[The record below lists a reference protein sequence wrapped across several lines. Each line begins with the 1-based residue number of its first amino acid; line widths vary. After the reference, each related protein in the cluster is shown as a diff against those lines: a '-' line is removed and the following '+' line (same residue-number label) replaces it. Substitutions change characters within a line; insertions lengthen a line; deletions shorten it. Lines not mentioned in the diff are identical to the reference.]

1 MKALVTITAA
11 LAMAACSGKP
21 EPSAGPTRANASK
34 TGRTVEMKKAAQS
47 QVGVEVAPAAMAS
60 LTEYLNVTGTVQPV
74 DSRVAHVYPIVRGR
88 IQETF
93 VRVGDR
99 VRAEQELARFDNL
112 EAGELG
118 AQYQAAQAELRKL
131 KIERQAAARRTE
143 RNRRLAELG
152 AVPGKDFEASQ
163 AEEQSAAE
171 AVEGQES
178 ALAGLLAR
186 LRRFGVKP
194 DSSDPPI
201 AVIPAPIAGIVIAVA
216 AAPGEVIE
224 AGRELFTIADL
235 STVWVQAE
243 VYEKDLGQ
251 IRTGQTASVRLDTYG
266 ERQFTGKV
274 TYIGD
279 VLDPKTRTVKVR
291 CEVAN
296 PQALLKLDM
305 FATVNLPTVSQRRA
319 VAVAESAVQQL
330 NGKPIVFVQRSAE
343 VFEARPVALG
353 MRVNGLVE
361 VASGLAAGELVA
373 TQGAFHLKSVLLE
386 REIAEEE

>member
-1 MKALVTITAA
+1 MRALVTIAAA
-11 LAMAACSGKP
+11 LALAACSRKS
-21 EPSAGPTRANASK
+21 EPSAEPKRETVSK
-34 TGRTVEMKKAAQS
+34 KGRTVEMKKAAQV
-47 QVGVEVAPAAMAS
+47 QVGVAVTRAALAS

-74 DSRVAHVYPIVRGR
+74 DNRVAHVYPIARGR
-88 IQETF
+88 IEETL

-99 VRAEQELARFDNL
+99 VREGQELARFDNL

-118 AQYQAAQAELRKL
+118 AQYQSAQAELRKL
-131 KIERQAAARRTE
+131 RIERQAAAQRTE
-143 RNRRLAELG
+143 RNKRLADLG
-152 AVPGKDFEASQ
+152 AVPRKDLEASQ

-171 AVEGQES
+171 AVQGQES
-178 ALAGLLAR
+178 VLAGLLAR

-194 DSSDPPI
+194 DSNGPPI
-201 AVIPAPIAGIVIAVA
+201 AGIPAPIPGIVIAVSA
-216 AAPGEVIE
+216 TPGEVIE
-224 AGRELFTIADL
+224 AGKELFTIADI

-243 VYEKDLGQ
+243 VYEKDLGR
-251 IRTGQTASVRLDTYG
+251 IRTGQMAAVRVDTYG
-266 ERQFTGKV
+266 DRQFTGKV

-296 PQALLKLDM
+296 QDALLKLDM
-305 FATVNLPTVSQRRA
+305 FATINLPTVSQRQA

-330 NGKPIVFVQRSAE
+330 NGKSIVFVQRSEE
-343 VFEARPVALG
+343 VFEPRPVALG
-353 MRVNGLVE
+353 MRVSGLVE
-361 VASGLAAGELVA
+361 IVSGLAAGELVA